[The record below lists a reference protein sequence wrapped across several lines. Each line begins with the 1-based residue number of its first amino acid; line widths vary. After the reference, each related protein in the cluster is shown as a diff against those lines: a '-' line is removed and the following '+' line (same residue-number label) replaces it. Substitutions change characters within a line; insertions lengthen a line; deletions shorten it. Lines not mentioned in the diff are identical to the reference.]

1 MRESKNCKFKTAGS
15 VLVAAGWLSILLIL
29 GACVTPQGIA
39 TDVVY
44 CCSPRAAGI
53 QSFSVEFEEMPEFL
67 KPMLR
72 DEASI
77 VLGTKGY
84 EYTEDESDV
93 VLRMK
98 FVNRTLDSADA
109 AHDEAWETIAPGGGV
124 RFIAEVAMVMTDT
137 VENERIWSGTM
148 GRVHNVYEGSY
159 MHDAPARSAMRQAF
173 LDIFAGFPAAFLE
186 TPPN

>member
-1 MRESKNCKFKTAGS
+1 MTNVGAGIFKPVGR
-15 VLVAAGWLSILLIL
+15 VLAAAMWLTVALVL

-44 CCSPRAAGI
+44 CCSPRAAAI
-53 QSFSVEFEEMPEFL
+53 ETFRVEFEDMPEFL

-77 VLGTKGY
+77 VLGAKGY
-84 EYTEDESDV
+84 EYTEDESDI

-98 FVNRTLDSADA
+98 YVNRTFDTGDA

-124 RFIAEVAMVMTDT
+124 RFIAEVAMELTDT
-137 VENERIWSGTM
+137 VREERIWSATM

-159 MHDAPARSAMRQAF
+159 MHDAPARSAMREAF
-173 LDIFAGFPAAFLE
+173 LRIFTDFPAARGE
-186 TPPN
+186 SPAM